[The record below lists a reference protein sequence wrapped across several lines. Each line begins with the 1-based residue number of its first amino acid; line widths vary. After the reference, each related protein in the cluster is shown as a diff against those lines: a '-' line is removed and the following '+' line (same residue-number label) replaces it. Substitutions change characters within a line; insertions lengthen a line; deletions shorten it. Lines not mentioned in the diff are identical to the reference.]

1 MRSGPSGPPGS
12 PEDFGALSALG
23 AVDALGE
30 RMTLGDL
37 EGLDRLE
44 EFRPPGANTSRS
56 NPAGA
61 VGAPSPD
68 GPAVGADGERGGPV
82 DRRSL
87 EDALRAS
94 ENRFRA
100 AFVDAGIGMAL
111 VDRDDLIIE
120 ANPALAEMLGHT
132 VPELMRMHIHQLMDV
147 EERARH
153 LYRQLVRGEKDRVR
167 LEKRLRHRQGHAVW
181 TNITVSLIR
190 DSTGEPLYTLA
201 MVEDVSEARRLG
213 DRLQYQSMHDP
224 LTGLPN
230 RALFF
235 ERLADACAEAD
246 QRIGLCYLD
255 LDGFQAV
262 NDTLGHPVGDE
273 LLVAVARRLEQRF
286 SPRGHLVAR
295 VGGDEFAVLVPRSA
309 GAEELT
315 ALAAEVVEI
324 LGTPYDLAARRVAAT
339 ASVGVVERPAPG
351 TSPTEL
357 VRDADATLGWAK
369 SDGRSRWA
377 LYDPERVATQMTRQ
391 VLATTMRPAL
401 ERGEFLLEYQ
411 PLVELATGRLQGV
424 EALVRW
430 RHPEFG
436 RLAPDRF
443 IQIAEETGAIVP
455 LGHWVLEEAC
465 RQTRAWLDRFPTAQ
479 LLVSVN
485 LAARQFRD
493 SDMVAD
499 VAEVLGRTRLPSRL
513 LQLELT
519 ESAVMGP
526 AGRPVEALH
535 ALDAMGVRIAIDDF
549 GTGYSNLAY
558 LSRLPVHVLKLAKS
572 FVEGFRA
579 EPYGVD
585 EATGDAVDEKIVTA
599 LVRLAHVLGIT
610 VTAEGIESAGQ
621 AERLRLTGCDAAQGW
636 HFGKAVPAEQI
647 TRLLG
652 G

>member
-1 MRSGPSGPPGS
+1 MGGTV
-12 PEDFGALSALG
+12 ATT
-23 AVDALGE
+23 DA
-30 RMTLGDL
+30 
-37 EGLDRLE
+37 
-44 EFRPPGANTSRS
+44 S
-56 NPAGA
+56 
-61 VGAPSPD
+61 
-68 GPAVGADGERGGPV
+68 PV

-132 VPELMRMHIHQLMDV
+132 VPELIRRHIHELMDV
-147 EERARH
+147 EERPRRV
-153 LYRQLVRGEKDRVR
+153 YRELVRGERDRVR

-190 DSTGEPLYTLA
+190 DSSGEPLYTLA

-213 DRLQYQSMHDP
+213 DRLHYQAMHDP
-224 LTGLPN
+224 LTQLPN
-230 RALFF
+230 RSLFF
-235 ERLADACAEAD
+235 ERLAGAFAEAD

-262 NDTLGHPVGDE
+262 NDTLGHHVGDE

-286 SPRGHLVAR
+286 AARGHLVAR
-295 VGGDEFAVLVPRSA
+295 MGGDEFAVLVPRSA
-309 GAEELT
+309 GSEELT

-324 LGTPYDLAARRVAAT
+324 LGAPYDLSGQRVAAT
-339 ASVGVVERPAPG
+339 ASVGVVERPVPG
-351 TSPTEL
+351 TTPTEL
-357 VRDADATLGWAK
+357 VKDADSTLCWAK
-369 SDGRSRWA
+369 TDGRSRWA
-377 LYDPERVATQMTRQ
+377 LYDPERIAHQMTRQ

-411 PLVELATGRLQGV
+411 PLVDLGDGTLRGV

-430 RHPEFG
+430 RHPDFG

-455 LGHWVLEEAC
+455 LGRWVLETAC
-465 RQTRAWLDRFPTAQ
+465 VQARSWLDRFPDAQ
-479 LLVSVN
+479 LFVSVN
-485 LAARQFRD
+485 LAARQFWD

-499 VAEVLGRTRLPSRL
+499 VAEILGSTRLPARL

-535 ALDAMGVRIAIDDF
+535 ALAAMGVRIAIDDF

-558 LSRLPVHVLKLAKS
+558 LSRLPVHVLKLAGS
-572 FVEGFRA
+572 FLEGFR
-579 EPYGVD
+579 EPRPHAGPRPDPSTTVG
-585 EATGDAVDEKIVTA
+585 AGTSPGAHVNGSAPRGAADEKIVAA
-599 LVRLAHVLGIT
+599 LVGLSHVLGLT
-610 VTAEGIESAGQ
+610 VTAEGVESAAQ
-621 AERLRLTGCDAAQGW
+621 AERLRATGCDTAQGW
-636 HFGKAVPAEQI
+636 HFGRAVSAEEI
-647 TRLLG
+647 DRMLRA
-652 G
+652 

>member
-12 PEDFGALSALG
+12 PEDIGALSAVG
-23 AVDALGE
+23 ALDALG
-30 RMTLGDL
+30 
-37 EGLDRLE
+37 RLE
-44 EFRPPGANTSRS
+44 EFRPPPMAGAGANSKDIS
-56 NPAGA
+56 
-61 VGAPSPD
+61 S
-68 GPAVGADGERGGPV
+68 PV
-82 DRRSL
+82 DRRRL

-120 ANPALAEMLGHT
+120 ANPALAEMLGCT

-153 LYRQLVRGEKDRVR
+153 VYRQLVRGELDRVR

-213 DRLQYQSMHDP
+213 DRLHYQSMHDP

-235 ERLADACAEAD
+235 DRLAGACAEAD

-315 ALAAEVVEI
+315 ALASEVVEI
-324 LGTPYDLAARRVAAT
+324 LGPPYDLAGQRVAAT
-339 ASVGVVERPAPG
+339 ASVGVVERPVSG

-357 VRDADATLGWAK
+357 VKDADATLCWAK

-377 LYDPERVATQMTRQ
+377 LYDPERIASQMTRQ

-455 LGHWVLEEAC
+455 LGHWVLETAC
-465 RQTRAWLDRFPTAQ
+465 RQARSWMDRFPDAQ
-479 LLVSVN
+479 PLVSVN

-499 VAEVLGRTRLPSRL
+499 VAEVLGRTRLPARL

-572 FVEGFRA
+572 FVEGF
-579 EPYGVD
+579 D
-585 EATGDAVDEKIVTA
+585 EQVRDAVDEKIVTA

-610 VTAEGIESAGQ
+610 VTAEGVESAAQ
-621 AERLRLTGCDAAQGW
+621 AEQLRLTGCDSAQGW
-636 HFGKAVPAEQI
+636 HFGRAVPAEQI
-647 TRLLG
+647 DRLLG